1 MVGAAAYLATVR
13 GGTWCVRGCVE
24 ELCFFF
30 SCAYLPGR
38 GAGGQSIINTSGV
51 TWGGRERSVFIDRIS
66 TKNKV

>member
-1 MVGAAAYLATVR
+1 VFAVVLR
-13 GGTWCVRGCVE
+13 SCV
-24 ELCFFF
+24 FFY

-51 TWGGRERSVFIDRIS
+51 AWRGAGAGGRERSVFIDRIS